1 MNLSPKDILSVLVDD
16 TALNMMKL
24 IDGKALTA
32 QQISTLLE
40 IPLSSTYRK
49 LGKLEQL
56 QIIKKTKIVR
66 KLDGSA
72 ESFFTLWIDEI
83 SLRYKN
89 NSLSCNMRQKSI
101 EDKIV
106 RLWQKFKV

>member
-1 MNLSPKDILSVLVDD
+1 MNLSPKAILSVLVDD

-66 KLDGSA
+66 KLDGSD